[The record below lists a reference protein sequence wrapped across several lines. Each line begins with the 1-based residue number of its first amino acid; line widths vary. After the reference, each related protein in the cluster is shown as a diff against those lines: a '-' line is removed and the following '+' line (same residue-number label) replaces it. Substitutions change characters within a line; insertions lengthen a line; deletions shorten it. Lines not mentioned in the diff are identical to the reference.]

1 VQNISIDKE
10 LRAVATA
17 ALERATTVLANVTR
31 LAEERPLQK
40 SELDSQLAEARAM
53 LAPEPLKDVEA
64 VRAELREAENALA
77 LALSTPIKTPME
89 TDALKAAIARSVAAG
104 VSEPE
109 VSAAS
114 TRLDLAVAAI
124 ASLQA
129 AIAAETHASEALI
142 AALEE
147 AKAAHIYGELDGVTK
162 PRDVQRHLHRRL
174 ELVARLSKVCEHGLG
189 LFDHSFCYPH
199 LARFLNQLVHSE
211 DVHDA

>member
-1 VQNISIDKE
+1 M
-10 LRAVATA
+10 ATA

-147 AKAAHIYGELDGVTK
+147 AKAAHIYGELVERCAAKLAATREAVAPVLGTRIPCTTLPSTKATQNATQVVT
-162 PRDVQRHLHRRL
+162 
-174 ELVARLSKVCEHGLG
+174 LST
-189 LFDHSFCYPH
+189 
-199 LARFLNQLVHSE
+199 
-211 DVHDA
+211 